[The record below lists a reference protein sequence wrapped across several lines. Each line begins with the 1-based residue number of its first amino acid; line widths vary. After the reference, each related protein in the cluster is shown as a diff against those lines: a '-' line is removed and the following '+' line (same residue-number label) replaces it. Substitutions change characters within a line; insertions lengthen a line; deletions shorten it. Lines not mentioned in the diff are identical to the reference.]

1 MCVSFGGGV
10 SDNEFKKVMIVI
22 LGIFASPHNLAAGVV
37 AEVSCL
43 LMRLPFLLL
52 SANGS
57 M

>member
-1 MCVSFGGGV
+1 V

-22 LGIFASPHNLAAGVV
+22 LGIFASPRNLAAGVV
-37 AEVSCL
+37 AEESCL